1 MKMNKIIGTFLILGM
16 SSFFVACSGEKS
28 SEASTDETNASA
40 EITNTITDDASTAI
54 TTEVATETDS
64 TEVTANLAAIQ
75 FEETVHDFGNIK
87 EGEKVEHT
95 FKFKNTG
102 NVPLILT
109 GVQPSCGCTA
119 SDYTKEP
126 VAPGGEGTI
135 SLTFDSKGKPG
146 TVNKTATVKA
156 NIAGGQTI
164 ISFKGNVEGEDTK
177 SGAPYK

>member
-28 SEASTDETNASA
+28 SEASTEETNI
-40 EITNTITDDASTAI
+40 EVTNTSASDASITDVKVETE
-54 TTEVATETDS
+54 TTTQEVA
-64 TEVTANLAAIQ
+64 ANLAAIE

-87 EGEKVEHT
+87 EGEKVEHI

-102 NVPLILT
+102 DTPLILT
-109 GVQPSCGCTA
+109 NVQPSCGCTA
-119 SDYTKEP
+119 SDFTKDP

-156 NIAGGQTI
+156 NIEGGQTI
-164 ISFKGNVEGEDTK
+164 ISFKGNVEGAANQT
-177 SGAPYK
+177 SGAPYKQN

>member
-16 SSFFVACSGEKS
+16 SGFFVACSGEKS
-28 SEASTDETNASA
+28 SEASTDETSASV
-40 EITNTITDDASTAI
+40 EIANTITDNAATNIAAE
-54 TTEVATETDS
+54 TVTEEVAT
-64 TEVTANLAAIQ
+64 NLAAIE

-87 EGEKVEHT
+87 EGEKVEHV

-102 NVPLILT
+102 NTPLILT
-109 GVQPSCGCTA
+109 AVQPSCGCTA

-126 VAPGGEGTI
+126 VAPGEEGTI

-146 TVNKTATVKA
+146 AQNKTATVKA
-156 NIAGGQTI
+156 NIEGGQTM
-164 ISFKGNVEGEDTK
+164 ISFKGNVQGAANQT